1 MGKRGTILSS
11 SWGTYMYNVHTHVY
25 TCMYNNIIVY
35 SCSTQPGWHGACM
48 CECCPGCVLQLF
60 LSDVPK
66 QKTCMQ

>member
-1 MGKRGTILSS
+1 MGKRGTSKFKLGHIHVQCTHTCIL
-11 SWGTYMYNVHTHVY
+11 
-25 TCMYNNIIVY
+25 VY
-35 SCSTQPGWHGACM
+35 SCSTQPGWHEACM